1 MYAPR
6 ILALL
11 LATSPIF
18 AAATVDFGRE
28 IRPILSDAC
37 FHCHGPDKS
46 TRMAGLRLDTRDG
59 AFAARKNGQPIAA
72 GKPAE
77 SLILQRI
84 NHANAAMRMP
94 PVASHKT
101 ISDAQKTTLKRWIE
115 QGAYW
120 TEQWAFIAPT
130 KKPLPTVKNAKNMAW
145 SKNPHRQLHP
155 RLARNRIA
163 RARR

>member
-1 MYAPR
+1 MRDFFMHTPR
-6 ILALL
+6 LLALAV
-11 LATSPIF
+11 ATSPIF

-59 AFAARKNGQPIAA
+59 AFAPRKNGQPIVS
-72 GKPAE
+72 GKPQE

-94 PVASHKT
+94 PAASHKT
-101 ISDAQKTTLKRWIE
+101 ITGAQKATLKRWIE
-115 QGAYW
+115 QGASW

-130 KKPLPTVKNAKNMAW
+130 KKPLPQLKNAGWAN
-145 SKNPHRQLHP
+145 NPIDPTR
-155 RLARNRIA
+155 
-163 RARR
+163 